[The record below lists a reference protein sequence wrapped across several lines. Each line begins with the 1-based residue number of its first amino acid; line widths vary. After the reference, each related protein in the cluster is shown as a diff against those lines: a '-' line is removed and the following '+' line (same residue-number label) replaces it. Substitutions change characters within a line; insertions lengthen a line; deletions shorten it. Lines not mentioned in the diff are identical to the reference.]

1 MSARI
6 RRAGTILAVVLFALI
21 TIAPPGAPASTGAG
35 PIVVGIVLRD
45 VGPAFAV
52 ILDPVT
58 SKPGFYGVGARVGA
72 AVITKILADRVIIV
86 SGDQQT
92 HLRLATL
99 VSSAPARIASDTTGR
114 RDEAPGARR
123 PSASSATAVE
133 PPPSPYSNIAT
144 VTAAAGAS
152 TGGTVASGGSEGLTG
167 GVGQAGGPAGSSGGT
182 QNGLSAALTLTGHL
196 HNGSSQQGDQ
206 FSATSL
212 RDLLIATTYSNVAGA
227 HRQRLELYA
236 PDGSLYQKLS
246 GAVAPSTQALIPV
259 GGTWITEHSLFGG
272 WRVDVYVDR
281 ETTPIASQAFT
292 LLP

>member
-1 MSARI
+1 MRARI
-6 RRAGTILAVVLFALI
+6 RRAGTILAVALFALLA
-21 TIAPPGAPASTGAG
+21 IAPRGAPASAEPG

-45 VGPAFAV
+45 VDPAFAV

-72 AVITKILADRVIIV
+72 AVITEILADRVIIV

-99 VSSAPARIASDTTGR
+99 VSGPARIASDATAR
-114 RDEAPGARR
+114 RDEALGARR
-123 PSASSATAVE
+123 PSISSATAVE

-144 VTAAAGAS
+144 VTAAGAS
-152 TGGTVASGGSEGLTG
+152 TGGTGASGGSEGPMG
-167 GVGQAGGPAGSSGGT
+167 IAAPAGGPTGSSAGT
-182 QNGLSAALTLTGHL
+182 QNGLSATLTLTGHL

-206 FSATSL
+206 FSTTSL
-212 RDLLIATTYSNVAGA
+212 RDLLISMTYSNVSGT

-246 GAVAPSTQALIPV
+246 GPVAPSTNALIPV
-259 GGTWITEHSLFGG
+259 GGTWITEHSLFGD

-281 ETTPIASQAFT
+281 ETTPITSHAFT

>member
-6 RRAGTILAVVLFALI
+6 RRTGTILAVALFALI
-21 TIAPPGAPASTGAG
+21 TIAPPRAPASTGAG

-52 ILDPVT
+52 ILDPAT
-58 SKPGFYGVGARVGA
+58 SKPGFYGVGARVGD

-99 VSSAPARIASDTTGR
+99 VSSAPAGIASDATAR
-114 RDEAPGARR
+114 RHEAPGARR

-144 VTAAAGAS
+144 VTAAGAS
-152 TGGTVASGGSEGLTG
+152 TGGTVASSGSEGLTG
-167 GVGQAGGPAGSSGGT
+167 GVGQAGGPAGSSAGT

-206 FSATSL
+206 FSTTSL
-212 RDLLIATTYSNVAGA
+212 RDLLISMTYSNVSGT
-227 HRQRLELYA
+227 HQQRLELYA

-246 GAVAPSTQALIPV
+246 GAVASSTQALIPV
-259 GGTWITEHSLFGG
+259 GGTWITEHSLFGD

-281 ETTPIASQAFT
+281 ETTPITSQAFT

>member
-6 RRAGTILAVVLFALI
+6 RRTGTILAVALFALI
-21 TIAPPGAPASTGAG
+21 TIAPPRAPASTGAG

-52 ILDPVT
+52 ILDPAT
-58 SKPGFYGVGARVGA
+58 SKPGFYGVGARVGD

-99 VSSAPARIASDTTGR
+99 VSSEPARIASDTTGR

-133 PPPSPYSNIAT
+133 PPPGPYSNIAP
-144 VTAAAGAS
+144 VAAGAS

-167 GVGQAGGPAGSSGGT
+167 GVGQAGGPAGSSAGT

-212 RDLLIATTYSNVAGA
+212 RDLLIATTYSNVSGA

-281 ETTPIASQAFT
+281 ETTPITSQAFT